1 MLKSLKFAALVS
13 LCCVSC
19 SSYSVGFVAN
29 DPLDVQAAVPPEHGL
44 VCVVRTS
51 LVGAALTLPIR
62 DNGKL
67 VGATEGPSHFC
78 YRAGVGRHRLTVEV
92 SDADAIELAVSGGDR
107 HFVEHAVRFGSD
119 ELLVLNAE
127 QGLAAVTKS
136 EPTVIE
142 GGPEGEPLPGEVPF
156 AEALAD

>member
-1 MLKSLKFAALVS
+1 MT
-13 LCCVSC
+13 
-19 SSYSVGFVAN
+19 
-29 DPLDVQAAVPPEHGL
+29 AVPPEHGL

-62 DNGKL
+62 DN
-67 VGATEGPSHFC
+67 FC

-107 HFVEHAVRFGSD
+107 HFIEHAVRFGSD

>member
-1 MLKSLKFAALVS
+1 MSKLLKFAALAG

-19 SSYSVGFVAN
+19 SSYSVGFVAK
-29 DPLDVQAAVPPEHGL
+29 DPLDVQAAVPSDQAI

-92 SDADAIELAVSGGDR
+92 SDADAIELVVSGGDR

-119 ELLVLNAE
+119 ELRVISEE
-127 QGLAAVTKS
+127 QGLAAVRES
-136 EPTVIE
+136 EPTVVE
-142 GGPEGEPLPGEVPF
+142 EGPEGEPLPAEVPF